1 MTLATMCQSAAR
13 QLNVGVPTA
22 FVSNTADDTAGLLLR
37 LASEEGF
44 SLMRRCPWQ
53 VLQAE
58 QTFTTVAADEQ
69 TNALPTDYD
78 RMIPETMFNRGT
90 RRRVAGPLSPDQ
102 WQQAK
107 ATLVTYVNPTF
118 RIRGDAILMSP
129 NPPEGE
135 TIAYEYI
142 SKNFCKS
149 AAGVTQ
155 ADWAADSDVGR
166 LDEGL
171 MTLGLI
177 WRFKQVKGLA
187 YAEDLAMYERRVTD
201 AEMRDG
207 VKPRITADM
216 GCLDRMATKLQIP
229 DTWNNVI

>member
-1 MTLATMCQSAAR
+1 MTLATLCQAAAR
-13 QLNVGVPTA
+13 QLNLPAPQA
-22 FVSNTADDTAGLLLR
+22 FVSSVDDTAALLLR
-37 LASEEGF
+37 LATEEGV
-44 SLMRRCPWQ
+44 SLMRRCAWQ
-53 VLQAE
+53 ALVAE
-58 QTFTTVAADEQ
+58 KTFTTVAADEQ
-69 TNALPTDYD
+69 VDAIPSDYD

-90 RRRVAGPLSPDQ
+90 RRRVAGPLSAEE
-102 WQQAK
+102 WQQTK

-118 RIRGDAILMSP
+118 RMRGDTILMSP
-129 NPPEGE
+129 NPPAGE
-135 TIAYEYI
+135 VIAYEYV

-155 ADWAADSDVGR
+155 ADWVADNDVSR

-177 WRFKQVKGLA
+177 WRFRQVKGLS
-187 YAEDLAMYERRVTD
+187 YAEDLQLYERRVTD

-207 VKPRITADM
+207 VRPRISADM

-229 DTWNNVI
+229 ETWYI

>member
-22 FVSNTADDTAGLLLR
+22 FVSSTDETAGLLLR
-37 LASEEGF
+37 LATEEGTA
-44 SLMRRCPWQ
+44 LMRRYPWQ
-53 VLQAE
+53 VLQTE
-58 QTFTTVAADEQ
+58 KTFTTVAADEQ
-69 TNALPTDYD
+69 TNALPADYD

-90 RRRVAGPLSPDQ
+90 RRRVAGPLSPEE
-102 WQQAK
+102 WQQTK

-118 RIRGDAILMSP
+118 RIRGDAVLMSP
-129 NPPEGE
+129 NPPAGE
-135 TIAYEYI
+135 TVAYEYI
-142 SKNFCKS
+142 SKHFCKS
-149 AAGVTQ
+149 AGGTTQ
-155 ADWAADSDVGR
+155 ADWVADSDLGR

-171 MTLGLI
+171 MTLGLV

-187 YAEDLAMYERRVTD
+187 YAEDLALYERRVTD

-216 GCLDRMATKLQIP
+216 GCHDRMATKLQIP
-229 DTWNNVI
+229 ETWNI

>member
-1 MTLATMCQSAAR
+1 MSLLTLCQNAAR
-13 QLNVGVPTA
+13 QANLPVPVTFVG
-22 FVSNTADDTAGLLLR
+22 NTADDSSQLWLR
-37 LASEEGF
+37 LASEEGLA
-44 SLMRRCPWQ
+44 LMRRYPWQ
-53 VLQAE
+53 ALTTE
-58 QTFTTVAADEQ
+58 KTFTTVAADEQ
-69 TNALPTDYD
+69 TSAIPADYD

-90 RRRVAGPLSPDQ
+90 RRRVAGPLSAEE
-102 WQQAK
+102 WQQTK

-129 NPPEGE
+129 NPPAGE

-142 SKNFCKS
+142 SKYFCKS
-149 AAGVTQ
+149 AGGAPQ
-155 ADWAADSDVGR
+155 LDWALDTDLSR

-187 YAEDLAMYERRVTD
+187 YSEDLNLYERRVSD

-207 VKPRITADM
+207 VKPRISTAPIAY
-216 GCLDRMATKLQIP
+216 DRAATRLQVP
-229 DTWNNVI
+229 ETWNI